1 MEISI
6 GLVEKIA
13 KIEKARDEL
22 ENQLNGLYRQLN
34 NKIEFIHENIGKD
47 YRTKDSWFWSEYTII
62 TNVYEDGEFVVINYD
77 YFRYENDSDDLFIKK
92 ELLDM
97 PEEEILKN
105 KDTLKAELEAYNQ
118 EQLRLL
124 EESKKEKELAAKK
137 RECERLMAQVQKLES
152 EIGK

>member
-1 MEISI
+1 M
-6 GLVEKIA
+6 GLVEKLVE
-13 KIEKARDEL
+13 IEMARGEL
-22 ENQLNGLYRQLN
+22 ETQIY
-34 NKIEFIHENIGKD
+34 NKINFIHENVGRD
-47 YRTKDSWFWSEYTII
+47 YRTDGSWFDYGYTLI
-62 TNVYEDGEFVVINYD
+62 TDISEDGEFVLIEYEHFRHEYD
-77 YFRYENDSDDLFIKK
+77 DGMYILYIKK

-97 PEEEILKN
+97 SEEEILKN

>member
-1 MEISI
+1 M
-6 GLVEKIA
+6 GLVEKCIE
-13 KIEKARDEL
+13 IEKAH
-22 ENQLNGLYRQLN
+22 ENVCEQLH
-34 NKIEFIHENIGKD
+34 NKINFIHENVGKD
-47 YRTKDSWFWSEYTII
+47 YRTDNSWFDNGYTVL
-62 TNVYEDGEFVVINYD
+62 TDVGEDGEFAVISYECFRHYD
-77 YFRYENDSDDLFIKK
+77 ETNRLYIKK

-105 KDTLKAELEAYNQ
+105 KDTLKSELEAYNQ

-137 RECERLMAQVQKLES
+137 RECELLMAQVQKLES

>member
-1 MEISI
+1 M

-13 KIEKARDEL
+13 EIEKARDEL
-22 ENQLNGLYRQLN
+22 DAQLR
-34 NKIEFIHENIGKD
+34 NKINFIHENVGKD
-47 YRTKDSWFWSEYTII
+47 YRTEDDWFDSDYTII
-62 TNVYEDGEFVVINYD
+62 TDVSEEGGFVIVSYD
-77 YFRYENDSDDLFIKK
+77 YFRHIDYDDKLYIKK

-137 RECERLMAQVQKLES
+137 REYERLMAQVQKLES

>member
-1 MEISI
+1 MIGDI
-6 GLVEKIA
+6 NMGLVEKYIE
-13 KIEKARDEL
+13 IEKAHEDIYE
-22 ENQLNGLYRQLN
+22 QLH
-34 NKIEFIHENIGKD
+34 NKINFIHENVGKD
-47 YRTKDSWFWSEYTII
+47 YRTDESWFDNGYTVL
-62 TNVYEDGEFVVINYD
+62 TDVCEEGEFAVISYECFRHYD
-77 YFRYENDSDDLFIKK
+77 ETNRLYIKK

-118 EQLRLL
+118 EQLRQL

>member
-1 MEISI
+1 M
-6 GLVEKIA
+6 GFVEKFEE
-13 KIEKARDEL
+13 IERARGEL
-22 ENQLNGLYRQLN
+22 ETQLY
-34 NKIEFIHENIGKD
+34 NKINFIHENIGRD
-47 YRTKDSWFWSEYTII
+47 YRTDDSWFDNGYTVL
-62 TNVYEDGEFVVINYD
+62 TDVGEEGEFAVITYECFRHYD
-77 YFRYENDSDDLFIKK
+77 ETNRLYIKK

-105 KDTLKAELEAYNQ
+105 KDTLKAELETYNQ

>member
-1 MEISI
+1 M
-6 GLVEKIA
+6 GFVEKFEE
-13 KIEKARDEL
+13 IERARGEL
-22 ENQLNGLYRQLN
+22 ETQLY
-34 NKIEFIHENIGKD
+34 NKINFIHENIGRD
-47 YRTKDSWFWSEYTII
+47 YRTDDSWFDNGYTVL
-62 TNVYEDGEFVVINYD
+62 TDVGEEGEFAVISYECFRHYD
-77 YFRYENDSDDLFIKK
+77 KTNRLYIKK

-105 KDTLKAELEAYNQ
+105 KDTLKAELETYNQ